1 MHHFLFLCFC
11 FFQRSFEDEKQP
23 LSSGLIVACSRHIKG
38 DLSLLAAALDIDDQD
53 MTTIKTKFK
62 SIQGQALQML
72 KKWQSSGTHTKHELA
87 EILEGAGFPQAAEM
101 YVLV

>member
-11 FFQRSFEDEKQP
+11 FFQCSFEDEKQP

-62 SIQGQALQML
+62 TIQGQALQML

-87 EILEGAGFPQAAEM
+87 EIVESAGFPQAAEM
-101 YVLV
+101 YDLV